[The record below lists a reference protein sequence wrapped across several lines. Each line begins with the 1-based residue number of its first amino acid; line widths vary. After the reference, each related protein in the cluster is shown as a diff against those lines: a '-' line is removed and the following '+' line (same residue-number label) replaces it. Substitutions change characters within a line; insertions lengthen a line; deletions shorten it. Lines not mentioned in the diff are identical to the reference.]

1 MAGKFWREKS
11 RTECQFTFLNV
22 KKSRKQYFIFFLY
35 TFIMNAGGYLKYLEV
50 HNFKSYKGTQ
60 RIGPF
65 KKFSCIIGPNGS
77 GLFFFYFL

>member
-1 MAGKFWREKS
+1 MVNGF
-11 RTECQFTFLNV
+11 
-22 KKSRKQYFIFFLY
+22 
-35 TFIMNAGGYLKYLEV
+35 LKYLEV

-77 GLFFFYFL
+77 GKNFHKLRTPFSYHYL